1 MKNKTIL
8 LAFVIGIF
16 MFSFASV
23 SATILEYDTNTR
35 TATFNNNFLFI
46 KTGEI
51 ATAQL
56 ITPLNYKVGL
66 GEQYVWEQKITGFDS
81 YQDFISSMDF
91 YDKKNGMAKI
101 NRDYDLRKRVVTPT
115 LVDDY
120 TCTDTIVQNRTMKN
134 ETMETECVVTG
145 NHYEDR
151 ITYTKLKQVDFKKN
165 DVLFV
170 RMYTFVEEGD
180 VVEWIPTMAGKRV
193 PEWATWT
200 ADLNTNLIS
209 YYKLDEVSG
218 TVIDSVS
225 RANGTNYG
233 STTNLEGKI
242 NKAYSFATNDYVQF
256 SDTGLP
262 TGTDD
267 STVCAWF
274 NTTASGYDGIVTWGS
289 YTGVGNMRAMILT
302 NDNKLSMSNYGEDCK
317 STTNVN
323 TGSWFFGCT
332 TVSGSDVQTYVNGVN
347 ENNCSLTIGLVSSGN
362 LRIGSSIAGTPSE
375 FWKGYIDEVGIW
387 ERVLTTT
394 EITQLY
400 NSGTGITYGD
410 YGPTVT
416 AISPANDTT
425 FTTTGNKDFTCYGSD
440 RENFTDME
448 FYLNGALEQTNSSG
462 LNNTNYVFTESLTD
476 GVYNWT
482 CIGYD
487 DEANTGTFTART
499 FTVDTTSPTIDLVS
513 PNETFDYMYENF
525 TLQLNF
531 TATDTNLD
539 TCWYD
544 YNDTNNTM
552 ECSTGVLN
560 SSNFNYTKDV
570 NNLTVYANDSVGNTG
585 SQLISWGYKVFENN
599 RTINSTSYQTQSETF
614 KIDLTANSS
623 LTAVTLNYNGTNY
636 ATTKSG
642 TSYSKTFDIPT
653 ANLGN
658 NSVRWKFTYGAEN
671 FYSSYS
677 YQNISE
683 TVFTICNA
691 SYTNDFL
698 NITFKDEALLTYI
711 NASIP
716 TSTFEYYL
724 GSGTV
729 TKSYTY
735 VNTTNNYFYNFCAT
749 PDLTFNIDTYVQYK
763 QGTSYPQRIYDP
775 DALTINSTVTN
786 KVLYLLSSIDGIY
799 VTFQVIN
806 TANQVIS
813 GVEVT
818 GTREISGED
827 VIVANGLTGAGGTV
841 TFWLNP
847 DFVHDFT
854 FTKSGLTTYETS
866 FAPTQTSYSVTL
878 AGGTTTVNDYTKGM
892 AYTILPSNTSLTND
906 TTYDFGFLLASSFWD
921 VDSYGFNLKLNNGTI
936 ITGDSTSTAGTQLTK
951 TYDVNNQTRIYL
963 EYYWLVNETYNN
975 GTREWMIYNTEYTQ
989 WSIKTFFTDL
999 NMYLDSG
1006 LFGIDDFGRYLLI
1019 FLLLFMT
1026 VGILGY
1032 KYGFNNPMFV
1042 TGLIFFVVFFFDVA
1056 IGIIPTIKVLNGNEV
1071 PYILT
1076 FISGLLFAINVIREV
1091 SR

>member
-120 TCTDTIVQNRTMKN
+120 TCTDTIVQNGTIEN
-134 ETMETECVVTG
+134 ECVVSG
-145 NHYEDR
+145 NHLEDR
-151 ITYTKLKQVDFKKN
+151 ITYTPLKQVDFKKN
-165 DVLFV
+165 DVLFI

-180 VVEWIPTMAGKRV
+180 VVEWIPTMAGKRI

-200 ADLNTNLIS
+200 ADLNTDIVS
-209 YYKLDEVSG
+209 YYKLDESSG
-218 TVIDSVS
+218 TVIDSLGTY
-225 RANGTNYG
+225 NGTNSGATASSTGLINTAYDFDG
-233 STTNLEGKI
+233 S
-242 NKAYSFATNDYVQF
+242 NDYINLGIIDFADYGETYSVSVWFYQTTFAVFGDIVGHWEGSKQF
-256 SDTGLP
+256 MIR
-262 TGTDD
+262 
-267 STVCAWF
+267 
-274 NTTASGYDGIVTWGS
+274 SGADNYLYA
-289 YTGVGNMRAMILT
+289 YTGGDGAGYLKSSNTKNLNEWNHAVLT
-302 NDNKLSMSNYGEDCK
+302 KDG
-317 STTNVN
+317 
-323 TGSWFFGCT
+323 T
-332 TVSGSDVQTYVNGVN
+332 TVKLYLNNVSVTDTSGGITTTDNLNLYLGANNRYLGGV
-347 ENNCSLTIGLVSSGN
+347 
-362 LRIGSSIAGTPSE
+362 SIFFDGKTDE
-375 FWKGYIDEVGIW
+375 FGIW
-387 ERVLTTT
+387 NRALTST

-400 NSGTGITYGD
+400 NSGTGITYD
-410 YGPTVT
+410 ANPITVT

-440 RENFTDME
+440 GENFTDME